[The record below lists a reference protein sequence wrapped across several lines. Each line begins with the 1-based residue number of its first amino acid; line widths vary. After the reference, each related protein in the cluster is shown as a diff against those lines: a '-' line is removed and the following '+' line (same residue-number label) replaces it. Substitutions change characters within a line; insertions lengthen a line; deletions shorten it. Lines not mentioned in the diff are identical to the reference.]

1 MLKFLFWDRQYR
13 RLRTLWRLLLHLLL
27 LAIVT
32 FTGFTVLGIS
42 VALLLPGEVDFAT
55 LFNAGSLAVPS
66 DTLPVLNTLTMVI
79 TALTILI
86 SIWLAGRWLDRR
98 RFADFGAHW
107 NRNWWLDFGFGLGLG
122 ALLML
127 LIFLVELAAGWIT
140 IVGAFRTPSP
150 DQSFI
155 QAIITPVILF
165 ICVGIYEEFF
175 SRGYHLKNMA
185 EGFRGLGGL
194 GPQGAI
200 VLATFFSSAIFGL
213 LHAGNPNATA
223 LSTFNIFL
231 AGIFLALG
239 YILTGELA
247 IPIGLH
253 MTWNFFQGNV
263 FGFPVSGTE
272 ASAATIIAISQGG
285 DPLITGGAFGPEA
298 GLVGIG
304 AMLLGALLII
314 GWVRMRYGAARLQ
327 LALTQPDLRYPPA
340 PVLADQNSVSP
351 APINEGRQQH
361 DESTLP

>member
-1 MLKFLFWDRQYR
+1 MLKFLFWDREYR
-13 RLRTLWRLLLHLLL
+13 RLRTVWRLLLHLLL

-32 FTGFTVLGIS
+32 LTGFTVLGLS
-42 VALLLPGEVDFAT
+42 VALLLPGQVDFAT
-55 LFNAGSLAVPS
+55 LLSAGSLAVPP
-66 DTLPVLNTLTMVI
+66 DALPVLSTI
-79 TALTILI
+79 TGVMTAVTVLI

-107 NRNWWLDFGFGLGLG
+107 NRNWWLDFAFGLGLG

-155 QAIITPVILF
+155 QAIITPLVLF

-185 EGFRGLGGL
+185 EGLRGLWGL

-200 VLATFFSSAIFGL
+200 VLATLFSSAIFGL
-213 LHAGNPNATA
+213 LHAGNPNATP

-272 ASAATIIAISQGG
+272 ASAATIIAINQGG
-285 DPLITGGAFGPEA
+285 NPLITGGAFGPEA

-304 AMLLGALLII
+304 AMLLGSLLII
-314 GWVRMRYGAARLQ
+314 GWVRMRYGVARLHP
-327 LALTQPDLRYPPA
+327 ALTQPDLLYPLP
-340 PVLADQNSVSP
+340 PVSAVQESASP
-351 APINEGRQQH
+351 DSIA
-361 DESTLP
+361 